1 MTRRRATISGSAGPA
16 AAGRKS
22 PARTAI
28 LVILLA
34 ASLGGCG
41 ELWSR
46 FTSDRGAAADT
57 AKDDAAPADDD
68 TKCQSAGY
76 QYGTPEYSQC
86 RESLASKRAV
96 VRDIPL
102 GPVYGPQR

>member
-1 MTRRRATISGSAGPA
+1 MMRRRATITGSAGLA
-16 AAGRKS
+16 AAGRES

-28 LVILLA
+28 LAILLA

-46 FTSDRGAAADT
+46 FDRADT

-86 RESLASKRAV
+86 RESLVSKRAV
-96 VRDIPL
+96 VKDIPL